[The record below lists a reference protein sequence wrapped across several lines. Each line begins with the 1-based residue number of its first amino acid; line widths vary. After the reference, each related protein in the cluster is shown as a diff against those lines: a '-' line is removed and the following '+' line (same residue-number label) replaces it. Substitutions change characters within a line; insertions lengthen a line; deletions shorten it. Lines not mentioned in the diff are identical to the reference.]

1 MPNLLFSQLK
11 TKIVSCLSDEDT
23 AKDCLSSAMYRTA
36 VFVLNIS
43 NLLIIVQTNY
53 VRNYSVGA
61 DFLLNLNRLRIFE
74 LILVKSK

>member
-1 MPNLLFSQLK
+1 
-11 TKIVSCLSDEDT
+11 
-23 AKDCLSSAMYRTA
+23 MYRTA